1 MCDGWSTQNRKCII
15 NFFVYSP
22 QGTIFL
28 KSVDASDKYKDS
40 NYIFGLMNEV
50 VDQIGEKRV
59 VQIVTDNGSNYK
71 VAGLKLMG
79 VRKNLYWTPC
89 AAHCI
94 DLMLKDIANDP
105 SIKLLIQKSQELT
118 CFIYNHGWALSLMRT
133 ETRNEELVRP
143 AITRFATNFFALG
156 SILTHQDDLKRMT
169 NTRGW
174 EENYMKITKIEKMQM

>member
-15 NFFVYSP
+15 NFLVYSP
-22 QGTIFL
+22 QETIFL
-28 KSVDASDKYKDS
+28 KSIDASDKYKNS

-50 VDQIGEKRV
+50 VEQIEEKRV
-59 VQIVTDNGSNYK
+59 VQVVIDNGSNYK
-71 VAGLKLMG
+71 AVGLKLMG

-105 SIKLLIQKSQELT
+105 SIKPLIQKSQELT
-118 CFIYNHGWALSLMRT
+118 CFIYNHGWALSIMRT
-133 ETRNEELVRP
+133 ETQNGELVRP
-143 AITRFATNFFALG
+143 AITKFATNFLALD
-156 SILTHQDDLKRMT
+156 SILTHQADLKRMT

-174 EENYMKITKIEKMQM
+174 AKNYMKLNHKDR